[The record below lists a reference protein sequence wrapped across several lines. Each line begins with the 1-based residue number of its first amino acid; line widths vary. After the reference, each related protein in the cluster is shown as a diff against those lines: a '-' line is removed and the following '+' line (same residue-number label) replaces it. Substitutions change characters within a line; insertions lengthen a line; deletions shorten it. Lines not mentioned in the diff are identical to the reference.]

1 MRRSTV
7 AAIALLVSA
16 PAFCQSA
23 DTLHLTLEA
32 ATARALERS
41 HSVETAR
48 LNRRI
53 ADERVTEA
61 WGGALYPTI
70 SGTAS
75 YRRAIKRGVFNLEIP
90 ALGPGMPA
98 VSRAVPMGKLNTAS
112 VGATLEQTIYSG
124 AAFAGVR
131 AAEIF
136 ERLSDESLEA
146 AEANAVLETKR
157 AYYAALLARQMIEL
171 NETTLRLAEKNL
183 RNARSMREAGMIPE
197 YEFRRASSRVAALKP
212 QVTAARN
219 NHETAIAR
227 LKLAVDLDRGAS
239 VRLVDS
245 IAYDERETPSIETLR
260 ERMLE
265 RNPTLRQ
272 AALQVELNEEN
283 VNVQRSGHFPTV
295 SATASWT
302 AEAQEDDEKDVLD
315 WRYYNSVYVGVN
327 ARVPIFSGWQT
338 AARTEKARLEKRIAE
353 ENSDNA
359 VRQYLITLDETVAS
373 LERLEELI
381 DGYRESVKQARLAYE
396 AAESRFRNGVG
407 AQVEVVE
414 ASLALT
420 QARVGYY
427 EAVYNY
433 NVVGATL
440 DRLIGTPP
448 EKAPPEEAKER

>member
-1 MRRSTV
+1 MRR
-7 AAIALLVSA
+7 AAIAAIAILAAASA
-16 PAFCQSA
+16 YGQRA
-23 DTLHLTLEA
+23 DTLELTLEG
-32 ATARALERS
+32 ATARALEQS
-41 HSVETAR
+41 HVVETAR

-61 WGGALYPTI
+61 WGGALYPTVT
-70 SGTAS
+70 GTAS

-146 AEANAVLETKR
+146 SRASAALETKR
-157 AYYAALLARQMIEL
+157 AYYAALLARQLVEL
-171 NETTLRLAEKNL
+171 NEASLRLAEENL
-183 RNARSMREAGMIPE
+183 ANARSMREAGMIPE

-212 QVTAARN
+212 EATAARN
-219 NHETAIAR
+219 NYETAIAR
-227 LKLAVDLDRGAS
+227 LKLAIDLDPDAP

-245 IAYDERETPSIETLR
+245 LDYDERETPSIEELR
-260 ERMLE
+260 ERMLD

-272 AALQVELNEEN
+272 AALQIRLNEEN

-295 SATASWT
+295 SASASWT

-315 WRYYNSVYVGVN
+315 WRYNNSVYVGVN
-327 ARVPIFSGWQT
+327 ARVPIFNGLQT
-338 AARTEKARLEKRIAE
+338 TARTEKARLEKRIAE
-353 ENSDNA
+353 ENRDNA
-359 VRQYLITLDETVAS
+359 VRQYLITLEETVAS
-373 LERLEELI
+373 IERLEELI
-381 DGYRESVKQARLAYE
+381 EGYRESVEQARLAYE

-414 ASLALT
+414 ASLALS
-420 QARVGYY
+420 QARVGYH
-427 EAVYNY
+427 EAIFNY
-433 NVVGATL
+433 NVAGATL
-440 DRLIGTPP
+440 ELLLGTPP
-448 EKAPPEEAKER
+448 GEMMER